1 MLRSMKFSAL
11 PSFLESMYQEINEE
25 ELWKIYLSNPFREG
39 SFEDWKQKAFG
50 DGRTKEEIE
59 TEAKDAAVKALELLG
74 GDFNGG

>member
-11 PSFLESMYQEINEE
+11 PTFLESMYQEINEE
-25 ELWKIYLSNPFREG
+25 ELWKIYLSSPFRES
-39 SFEDWKQKAFG
+39 SFEEWKKKVLG

-74 GDFNGG
+74 GDFDGG